1 MGVLFPIGHVEN
13 HSYCVL
19 RMTPLGKFGSVGT
32 SSLSIPQMD
41 KCSHSGHYP
50 FFFIIFLTC
59 I

>member
-1 MGVLFPIGHVEN
+1 MGVLFPRGHVEN

-41 KCSHSGHYP
+41 KCSHSLVIIL
-50 FFFIIFLTC
+50 FFIIF
-59 I
+59 